1 MAQDSTSIHY
11 GGTLGLAGLAATLLG
26 CAFLAANGPG
36 AEAQAWWPMPTLH
49 VDVEPILE
57 ADAPAEELDVE
68 VSADATL
75 SPTPSDTRSPS
86 QPPVSIPEPPI
97 IDETPVV
104 VPAQAETLRPMQAT
118 FIVKFKPDPA
128 IDDVIA
134 NWRRDREGAIA
145 QFANWAEG
153 DPVFG
158 DMTLEGCSYSGE
170 LLLSRKI
177 EAPLSGPQSLVTA
190 LTNDIRSHGAVAYA
204 DPDFTAHPG
213 GTAED
218 P

>member
-1 MAQDSTSIHY
+1 MAHDSTSMHF

-26 CAFLAANGPG
+26 CTFLAANGPG
-36 AEAQAWWPMPTLH
+36 AEAQAWWPMPTRH
-49 VDVEPILE
+49 MEVEPLLDEDPDAGLE
-57 ADAPAEELDVE
+57 ATVDANLSPSLTPAERPI
-68 VSADATL
+68 A
-75 SPTPSDTRSPS
+75 P
-86 QPPVSIPEPPI
+86 QPPISIPEPQI
-97 IDETPVV
+97 VDESPLV
-104 VPAQAETLRPMQAT
+104 VPAQAKTLRPMQAT

-134 NWRRDREGAIA
+134 NWRRDREGALA
-145 QFANWAEG
+145 QFASWAEG

-177 EAPLSGPQSLVTA
+177 EAPLSGPQSLVSA